1 MAHMVILAARWQLVS
16 TSNIG
21 QVVDK
26 CHNFFDQVDIT
37 WVIAYKASEE
47 KIVVTNGLRWIIT
60 ALVLNKETRHHEL
73 DSNCGLR

>member
-21 QVVDK
+21 RVVDK
-26 CHNFFDQVDIT
+26 CHNVFDQVELT

-47 KIVVTNGLRWIIT
+47 QFEETLVVLKDWGVDTHYFGTKQR
-60 ALVLNKETRHHEL
+60 
-73 DSNCGLR
+73 DPSS

>member
-21 QVVDK
+21 RVVDK
-26 CHNFFDQVDIT
+26 CHNFFDQVELT
-37 WVIAYKASEE
+37 WIIANEASEE
-47 KIVVTNGLRWIIT
+47 QIVVTKRFRGILT
-60 ALVLNKETRHHEL
+60 TLVLNIETRHHEL

>member
-1 MAHMVILAARWQLVS
+1 MAHVVILAARWQLVS

-21 QVVDK
+21 RVVDK

-47 KIVVTNGLRWIIT
+47 KIVVTNGLRGILT
-60 ALVLNKETRHHEL
+60 ALVLNIETHHHEL
-73 DSNCGLR
+73 DSKC